1 MEHSM
6 ASGMPSDE
14 KLKARDDDDP
24 GITPWGMFRK
34 TWPLIRGHR
43 AKARAVGI
51 ILLRLLP

>member
-24 GITPWGMFRK
+24 GITPWGMLRK